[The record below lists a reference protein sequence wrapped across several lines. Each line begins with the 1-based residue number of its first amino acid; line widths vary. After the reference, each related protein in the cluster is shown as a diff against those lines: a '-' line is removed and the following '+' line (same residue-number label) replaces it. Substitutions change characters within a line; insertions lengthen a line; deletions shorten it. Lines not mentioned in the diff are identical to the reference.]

1 MPFGPTVCQRH
12 ARTKPKSSERLHKPG
27 LGSAKP
33 SGLARTSTTEL
44 RSIPLTRRSVHR
56 ADAMRGWFSN
66 IAMNDSF
73 VIQYFD
79 TRNVE
84 PSSHF

>member
-44 RSIPLTRRSVHR
+44 RFIPLTPEEC
-56 ADAMRGWFSN
+56 
-66 IAMNDSF
+66 
-73 VIQYFD
+73 
-79 TRNVE
+79 T
-84 PSSHF
+84 PSRCHERLVQ